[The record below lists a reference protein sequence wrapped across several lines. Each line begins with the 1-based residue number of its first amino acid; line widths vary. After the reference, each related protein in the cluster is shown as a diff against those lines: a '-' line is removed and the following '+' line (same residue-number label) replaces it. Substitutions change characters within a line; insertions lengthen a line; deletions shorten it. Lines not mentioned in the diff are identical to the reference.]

1 MLTRLSALPLRQGL
15 PALILWALAAGT
27 STEVAADEPPRLRN
41 ELGMEF
47 VRIPAG
53 RFMMG
58 SAAGAPGHEPDERR
72 HQVTISRDFYLQTTP
87 VTRSQW
93 LHLVEGHPS
102 AFPRCG
108 DDCPVDSLKPRWVDY
123 FITTL
128 SERDPGYSYRLP
140 TEAEWEYAA
149 RAGTATAFYTGDCLQ
164 PGQANVTGTKNLPGC
179 EDFGVSAGPMPVAS
193 FPPNPWGLY
202 DMAGNVWELCQD
214 WYGGYSPEAV
224 TDPQGPDSGSH
235 RVIRGGSWRFYP
247 THARSA
253 NRFRN
258 IRDIAGFRL
267 VLVRED

>member
-1 MLTRLSALPLRQGL
+1 MSTRLSAHPLRQGL
-15 PALILWALAAGT
+15 PALILWVVAAGT
-27 STEVAADEPPRLRN
+27 PMKLVADEPQRLYN
-41 ELGMEF
+41 DLGMEF

-53 RFMMG
+53 SFMMG
-58 SAAGAPGHEPDERR
+58 SPASAAGHEPDERR
-72 HQVTISRDFYLQTTP
+72 HEVTISRGFYLQTTP

-93 LHLVEGHPS
+93 LQLVQGHPS

-108 DDCPVDSLKPRWVDY
+108 DDCPVDSLRPEWVDY
-123 FITTL
+123 FITKL
-128 SERDPGYSYRLP
+128 NELDPTRSYRLP

-149 RAGTATAFYTGDCLQ
+149 RAGTTTAFYTGDCLQ
-164 PGQANVTGTKNLPGC
+164 PAQANITGTESLPGC
-179 EDFGVSAGPMPVAS
+179 DEFGAASGPMPVAS

-214 WYGGYSPEAV
+214 WYGEYPPGAA
-224 TDPQGPDSGSH
+224 TDPQGPDNGAH

-267 VLVRED
+267 VLVRDD